1 MTTSKEPP
9 RKIIHLVDDLEMCF
23 EQKWVEDRLGGYVDT
38 RLNRKKARKV
48 IEKWLKNSTPQS
60 RV

>member
-1 MTTSKEPP
+1 MTTFKEPP

-23 EQKWVEDRLGGYVDT
+23 EQKWENDRLGGYVDI
-38 RLNRKKARKV
+38 RLNRKKARKA
-48 IEKWLKNSTPQS
+48 IEKWLKQSTPKS